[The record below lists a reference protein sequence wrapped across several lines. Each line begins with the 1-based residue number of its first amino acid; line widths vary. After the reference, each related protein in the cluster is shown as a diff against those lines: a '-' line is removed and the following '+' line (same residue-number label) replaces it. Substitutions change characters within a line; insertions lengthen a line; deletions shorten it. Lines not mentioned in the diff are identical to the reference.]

1 MKHLTPGLE
10 LGARF
15 VLLRR
20 IAEGGHSQ
28 VWLAEDRE
36 LARRVALKVFDPSL
50 FSAPGARARLQAE
63 LDFAVRLD
71 PGQAVEVLGLHE
83 ADGLVLLAM
92 AYQSGGDLGQFR
104 GRSFAVF
111 GRLLQDVAVALSAAH
126 ARGFVHR
133 DLKCANVLLDDAG
146 RPRLADFGLSVL
158 AGATAAGGSP
168 YNMSPQQLRGEPASP
183 ADDLYA
189 FGAMLYE
196 LLSGYPPYYPD
207 VTRERVLH
215 EPVPPLVPRLPAP
228 ERARQLAIR
237 LLSKSPA
244 SRPADMAEVGRE
256 LAAALAEPEE
266 GGIAPTPVAPPGP
279 PRHDPRPASRH
290 GLRAAYL
297 VAVIAVISALAA
309 VFLWLPQRVAE
320 QGGQAGEQATTAALA
335 DAQRARD
342 AQQQSQDRE
351 QARLAAEA
359 ARSAFAAKL
368 AAVEAQAAAV
378 WATGSLAAAR
388 NIGSGAARSYD
399 LGDYAAAGTAWE
411 AATAALADIEAS
423 RPAALAAALADGAAA
438 LGRGQSEAATRA
450 YQLALTIQPGNVA
463 AERGLQRA
471 ARIDE
476 VFALLDA
483 AARDEQAGRLAAALA
498 GYRKA
503 LSVDNEAP
511 GAQDAISRIEA
522 QQSGEAFAAVMS
534 RGLAA
539 MADGRTAE
547 ARSAFGQALAMR
559 PGSREAQDALDEL
572 ARSEQ
577 ARGLQALTAQAL
589 AAEQAEKWDEARQ
602 AWSGALALE
611 PTLEPARAGLERSL
625 PRLELDQRIDAFLR
639 QPEKL
644 WTPAGRASARSAVAA
659 AADAAG
665 PRTELTRR
673 VAQLSVLIEAA
684 ETPVKVQLRSD
695 GVTDVVIYR
704 VGQMGRF
711 ELREVELLP
720 GRYAVVGS
728 RRGYRDVRRELEI
741 APGSTPGPVIVR
753 CEEPI

>member
-1 MKHLTPGLE
+1 MKSLTPGLE

-20 IAEGGHSQ
+20 IAESGQSQ
-28 VWLAEDRE
+28 VWLAEDGE
-36 LARRVALKVFDPSL
+36 LERRVALKVFDPAL

-63 LDFAVRLD
+63 IDFAARLD

-83 ADGLVLLAM
+83 AGGLVLLEM

-111 GRLLQDVAVALSAAH
+111 GRLLQDVAAALAAAH
-126 ARGFVHR
+126 AHGFVHR
-133 DLKCANVLLDDAG
+133 DLKCSNVLLDDAG

-168 YNMSPQQLRGEPASP
+168 YNMSPQQLRGEPAGP

-196 LLSGYPPYYPD
+196 LLSGYPPFYPD

-244 SRPADMAEVGRE
+244 SRPADMEEVGRE

-279 PRHDPRPASRH
+279 PRHEPGPASRPA
-290 GLRAAYL
+290 LRPAYVVAAIG
-297 VAVIAVISALAA
+297 VMAALAA

-320 QGGQAGEQATTAALA
+320 QGGEAGEQATAAALA

-351 QARLAAEA
+351 QARLAAGT
-359 ARSAFAAKL
+359 ARGAFAAKL

-378 WATGSLAAAR
+378 WATGPLAAAR
-388 NIGSGAARSYD
+388 SVGADAARSYD
-399 LGDYAAAGTAWE
+399 LGDYAAAGAAWE
-411 AATAALADIEAS
+411 AATAALADVEAS
-423 RPAALAAALADGAAA
+423 RPAALATALADGAAA
-438 LGRGQSEAATRA
+438 LGRGQSDAATRA
-450 YQLALTIQPGNVA
+450 YQLALTIEPGNAA

-476 VFALLDA
+476 VFSLLDA
-483 AARDEQAGRLAAALA
+483 AARDEQAGRPAAALA

-503 LSVDNEAP
+503 LTVDDEAP
-511 GAQDAISRIEA
+511 GAKDGISRIQA

-539 MADGRTAE
+539 MADGRAGQ
-547 ARSAFGQALAMR
+547 ARSAFEQALAMR

-625 PRLELDQRIDAFLR
+625 PRLELDQRIDAFIR

-673 VAQLSVLIEAA
+673 VAQLSALIEAA

-741 APGSTPGPVIVR
+741 APGSTPGPVTVR

>member
-1 MKHLTPGLE
+1 MKNLTPGLE

-36 LARRVALKVFDPSL
+36 LERRVALKVFDPSL
-50 FSAPGARARLQAE
+50 FAAPGVRARLQAE
-63 LDFAVRLD
+63 IDFAARLD
-71 PGQAVEVLGLHE
+71 PGQVVEVLGLHE
-83 ADGLVLLAM
+83 AGGLVLLEM

-111 GRLLQDVAVALSAAH
+111 GRLLQDVAAALAAVH
-126 ARGFVHR
+126 AHGFVHR
-133 DLKCANVLLDDAG
+133 DLKCSNVLLDDAG

-237 LLSKSPA
+237 LLSKSPG
-244 SRPADMAEVGRE
+244 SRPADMEEVGRE

-279 PRHDPRPASRH
+279 TRHEPGPASRPA
-290 GLRAAYL
+290 LRPAYI
-297 VAVIAVISALAA
+297 VAVIGVMAALAA

-320 QGGQAGEQATTAALA
+320 QGGEAGEQATAAALA

-378 WATGSLAAAR
+378 WATGPLAAAR
-388 NIGSGAARSYD
+388 GTGADAARSYD
-399 LGDYAAAGTAWE
+399 LGDYAAAGAAWE
-411 AATAALADIEAS
+411 AATAALVDVEAS

-438 LGRGQSEAATRA
+438 LGRGQADAATRA
-450 YQLALTIQPGNVA
+450 YQLALTIEPGNAA

-476 VFALLDA
+476 VFSLLDA

-503 LSVDNEAP
+503 LTVDEAAP
-511 GAQDAISRIEA
+511 GAKEAISRIEA

-539 MADGRTAE
+539 MADGRAGQ
-547 ARSAFGQALAMR
+547 ARSAFEQALAMR
-559 PGSREAQDALDEL
+559 PGSREAQDALDQL

-589 AAEQAEKWDEARQ
+589 AAEQAEQWDEAKQ

-611 PTLEPARAGLERSL
+611 PTLAPARAGLERSL
-625 PRLELDQRIDAFLR
+625 PRLELDQRIDAFIR

-673 VAQLSVLIEAA
+673 VAQLSALIEAA

-711 ELREVELLP
+711 DAREVELLP

-741 APGSTPGPVIVR
+741 APGSTPGPVTVR